1 MSSKKLRWGFSTG
14 SAAAA
19 GAKACIL
26 ILGRAKNLENVDIP
40 LPLGGRLSIPLESV
54 QQIGEHCLASV
65 RKDGGDDPDVTHKAR
80 IQARVWFKPAE
91 KTQIEIQGGPGVGQ
105 VTKPGLEL
113 PVGSWAVNP
122 VPRLQIETSVQEA
135 LQETGLKGKILVQIE
150 VPRGKEL
157 AQKTLNPRLGILG
170 GISIL
175 GTRGTVKPFSCRSYQ
190 ETIKA
195 GLSIARAQGLRTAAL
210 STGGRSE
217 RMLQQHFPGLPGVCF
232 IQIADFFA
240 YALRQAAKSGFNQL
254 HYGCMFGKLV
264 KAAQGRAYTHA
275 RKAAVD
281 FEVLAHWFAHQGVQ
295 SELVQEV
302 RGANT
307 ARQVLELLLQQQK
320 CHQILQ
326 DIASRA
332 RQQGL
337 KYLRQEIELQV
348 HLFDFQGR
356 LLCSTPKQNSKLQ
369 APNNK
374 YKA

>member
-1 MSSKKLRWGFSTG
+1 MSTKKLRWGFSTG

-26 ILGRAKNLENVDIP
+26 ILGKAKNLDNVDIP

-54 QQIGEHCLASV
+54 QKIGEHCLASV
-65 RKDGGDDPDVTHKAR
+65 RKDGGDDPDVTHKTR
-80 IQARVWFKPAE
+80 IQARVWFRPAE
-91 KTQIEIQGGPGVGQ
+91 KTQIEIRGGPGVGQ

-122 VPRLQIETSVQEA
+122 MPRLQIETSVQEA

-150 VPRGKEL
+150 VPRGKEI

-195 GLSIARAQGLRTAAL
+195 GLNIARAQDLRTAAL

-217 RMLQQHFPGLPGVCF
+217 RMLQQHLPGLPEVCF

-240 YALRQAAKSGFNQL
+240 YALRQAAKSGFNKL
-254 HYGCMFGKLV
+254 HYGCLFGKLV

-281 FEVLAHWFAHQGVQ
+281 FEALADWCSQKGLTQ
-295 SELVQEV
+295 ELVSQV
-302 RGANT
+302 QGANT
-307 ARQVLELLLQQQK
+307 ARQVLELLIK
-320 CHQILQ
+320 RETGPTILQ
-326 DIASRA
+326 DIACRA
-332 RQQGL
+332 RVQGL
-337 KYLRQEIELQV
+337 QHVQKDTELQV

-356 LLCSTPKQNSKLQ
+356 LLCSCPEE
-369 APNNK
+369 
-374 YKA
+374 